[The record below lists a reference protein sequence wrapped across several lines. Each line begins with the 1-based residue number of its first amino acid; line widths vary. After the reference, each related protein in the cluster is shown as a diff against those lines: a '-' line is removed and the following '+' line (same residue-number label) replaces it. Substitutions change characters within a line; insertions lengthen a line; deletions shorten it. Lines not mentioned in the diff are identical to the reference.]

1 MRCEDVQKE
10 LEAFISNDID
20 EQQKTVLQEHLDQCP
35 HCTQALQQLTKLSE
49 VLQTWKGLEPPPFMY
64 DKLKSRIKDS
74 ESFWGRISPNPTARR
89 FAFELVKVAAV
100 VILTLMVSHWL
111 RKPIPET
118 PADSTTINFYLKEHQ
133 GVIAQTVSANLS
145 TQEPERMHVRR
156 DDIMY
161 YEFFEHRPE
170 FRRPGIIVRGPTSQQ
185 KIASPE
191 IPTISNGRD
200 LTLSQA
206 QSAVNFDVIAPS
218 RFHPGYILDKI
229 RKIEGRN
236 SLQLLYTDGINTIS
250 LFEQPVEGEQRLAV
264 QDFREYAVYQNK
276 GKSGGT
282 ILAWGDNALSYVLIG
297 NAEMPRLMEMAQSI
311 SATNRREKQ

>member
-35 HCTQALQQLTKLSE
+35 QCTQALQQLTKLSE
-49 VLQTWKGLEPPPFMY
+49 VLQTWKDLEPPPFMY
-64 DKLKSRIKDS
+64 AKLKSRIKDS

-100 VILTLMVSHWL
+100 VILTLLVSHWL
-111 RKPIPET
+111 REPVPKT

-133 GVIAQTVSANLS
+133 GVIAQTISAKLS
-145 TQEPERMHVRR
+145 SQEPERMYVRR

-161 YEFFEHRPE
+161 YEFFDHRTE

-185 KIASPE
+185 KIASPAV
-191 IPTISNGRD
+191 PAISNGRN

-206 QSAVNFDVIAPS
+206 QSVVNFNVIAPS

-229 RKIEGRN
+229 RKIENRN
-236 SLQLLYTDGINTIS
+236 SLHLLYTDGINTLS
-250 LFEQPVEGEQRLAV
+250 LFEQPLEGESGLGA
-264 QDFREYAVYQNK
+264 QDFREYAVYQRPDQA
-276 GKSGGT
+276 GGT
-282 ILAWGDNALSYVLIG
+282 ILAWSDGALFYVIIG
-297 NAEMPRLMEMAQSI
+297 KTEMSKLMEMAQSI
-311 SATNRREKQ
+311 SASNRREKQ